1 MKRYNP
7 NKYITEKVDVN
18 EIIGFL
24 KAKYGTKIKDMMK
37 DTKFKQLSSSDK
49 EYVITELKAD
59 GL

>member
-1 MKRYNP
+1 MERYNP
-7 NKYITEKVDVN
+7 NKYIIEKVDVN

-37 DTKFKQLSSSDK
+37 DTKFKQLSVSDRD
-49 EYVITELKAD
+49 YVLSELKAD